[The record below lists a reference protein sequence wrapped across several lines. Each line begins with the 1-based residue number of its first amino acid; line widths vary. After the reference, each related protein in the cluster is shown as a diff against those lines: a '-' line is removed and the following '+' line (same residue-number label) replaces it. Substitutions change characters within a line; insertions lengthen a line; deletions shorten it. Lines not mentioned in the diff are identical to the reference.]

1 MEADAFSKAISAA
14 RRVFDA
20 AEALGLTLEILDIGG
35 GFPGHEQGE
44 VSFREMS
51 ANIQTSLAEHFPV
64 TKYGRSLRMIAE
76 PGRYFAS
83 AAYTLVT
90 NIIGHLS
97 HILCFK

>member
-20 AEALGLTLEILDIGG
+20 AEELGLQLEILDIGG
-35 GFPGHEQGE
+35 GFPGQERSE
-44 VSFREMS
+44 VSLGEIS
-51 ANIQTSLAEHFPV
+51 ASIKSSLAEHFSE
-64 TKYGRSLRMIAE
+64 TKYGRSLRLIAE

-90 NIIGHLS
+90 NIIG
-97 HILCFK
+97 

>member
-1 MEADAFSKAISAA
+1 MEADAFSKAIFAA
-14 RRVFDA
+14 RRVFDV
-20 AEALGLTLEILDIGG
+20 AEELGLTLEILDIGG

-44 VSFREMS
+44 VSFREIS

-64 TKYGRSLRMIAE
+64 TKYGGSLRMIAE

-90 NIIGHLS
+90 NIIGQQS
-97 HILCFK
+97 HILCSK

>member
-14 RRVFDA
+14 RHVFDA
-20 AEALGLTLEILDIGG
+20 AEALGLQLEILDIGG

-44 VSFREMS
+44 VSFSEIS

-64 TKYGRSLRMIAE
+64 NKYDQSLRMIAE

-90 NIIGHLS
+90 NIIGR
-97 HILCFK
+97 F